1 MSNLIKDQKTRDEKL
16 DKARDNKCEPVALK
30 IIATIGSAKLDASV
44 KDWEK
49 IVKFYSPLGSQI
61 NQIMKDA
68 DLTISEVNYT
78 WSVVQSIVDILK
90 RMSSEAIQ
98 SSFEILQSRWLGVD
112 NLNYLTLQKLDIM
125 LQSK

>member
-1 MSNLIKDQKTRDEKL
+1 MSNIVTDQKKRDEKL
-16 DKARDNKCEPVALK
+16 DKARDKKCEPVALK

-44 KDWEK
+44 KEWEN

-68 DLTISEVNYT
+68 DLTISEVNYV
-78 WSVVQSIVDILK
+78 WSIVQSIVDILK
-90 RMSSEAIQ
+90 RMSTEAIQ
-98 SSFEILQSRWLGVD
+98 SSFEVLQSRWLGVD
-112 NLNYLTLQKLDIM
+112 NPNYLTLQKLDNM